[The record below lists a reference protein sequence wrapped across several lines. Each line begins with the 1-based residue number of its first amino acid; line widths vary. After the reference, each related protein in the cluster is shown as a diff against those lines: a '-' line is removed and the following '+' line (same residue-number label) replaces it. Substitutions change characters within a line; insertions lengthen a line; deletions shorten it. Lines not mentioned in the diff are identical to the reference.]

1 VDPEHC
7 RIIQ

>member
-1 VDPEHC
+1 LDPEHC